1 MKTSK
6 VILNMN
12 TLLKK
17 AVMKK
22 TKEDGWTLSAFLNFA
37 AREYVSGNLKATAL
51 DRDLEEAREEI
62 RKGRYITLEEY
73 ENKLDAKLRKA
84 HKK

>member
-1 MKTSK
+1 
-6 VILNMN
+6 MN

-22 TKEDGWTLSAFLNFA
+22 TKQEGWTLSAFLNFA

-51 DRDLEEAREEI
+51 DRDLEQARKEI
-62 RKGRYITLEEY
+62 REGKYITQEEMERRLE
-73 ENKLDAKLRKA
+73 KKMRKA
-84 HKK
+84 HLL